1 MAAFRPD
8 PPRPVS
14 PVTPRTDAPRGI
26 AAPVARVIEAF
37 RRLPGIGPKSAQ
49 RLAYHLVRM
58 PEAEAAELSE
68 AITGVKQR
76 IMLCETCA
84 DITEATTC
92 HICTDPNRD
101 RSTICVVEEPLDVAA
116 FERTRTYDGLYHVL
130 HGAIS
135 PTSGIA
141 ASDLKIKEL
150 LQRLQVDTAN
160 QTVTEVIVATNTNLD
175 GEATAMYLQRAITPA
190 GIKVTRPSP
199 RPPLRHRHRIRRRR
213 NAGAFVGVAGGDW
226 LERGF
231 RGDTPSPSPCEGE
244 EGAVSTLHSLI

>member
-8 PPRPVS
+8 PPRPI
-14 PVTPRTDAPRGI
+14 TPAAPRSDAPGRV

-58 PEAEAAELSE
+58 PEAEASELSD

-76 IMLCETCA
+76 INLCQTCA
-84 DITEATTC
+84 DITEEPIC
-92 HICTDPNRD
+92 LICTDPNRD
-101 RSTICVVEEPLDVAA
+101 RSTICVVEEPLDVTAL
-116 FERTRTYDGLYHVL
+116 ERTRAYNGLYHVL

-150 LQRLQVDTAN
+150 LERLHDE
-160 QTVTEVIVATNTNLD
+160 TVSEVIIATNTNLD
-175 GEATAMYLQRAITPA
+175 GEATAMYLQRSITPA
-190 GIKVTRPSP
+190 GIKVTRLARGLPSGTD
-199 RPPLRHRHRIRRRR
+199 IEY
-213 NAGAFVGVAGGDW
+213 ADDA
-226 LERGF
+226 
-231 RGDTPSPSPCEGE
+231 
-244 EGAVSTLHSLI
+244 TLAHSLESRSEITE

>member
-8 PPRPVS
+8 PPRS
-14 PVTPRTDAPRGI
+14 ITPAAPPSDAPRGV
-26 AAPVARVIEAF
+26 AAPVSRVIEAF

-76 IMLCETCA
+76 IKLCEICA
-84 DITEATTC
+84 DITEEPVC
-92 HICTDPNRD
+92 GICSNTGRD
-101 RSTICVVEEPLDVAA
+101 RTVVCVVEEPLDVTAL
-116 FERTRTYDGLYHVL
+116 ERTRAYNGLYHVL

-150 LQRLQVDTAN
+150 LR
-160 QTVTEVIVATNTNLD
+160 
-175 GEATAMYLQRAITPA
+175 
-190 GIKVTRPSP
+190 
-199 RPPLRHRHRIRRRR
+199 
-213 NAGAFVGVAGGDW
+213 
-226 LERGF
+226 
-231 RGDTPSPSPCEGE
+231 TPSRRQHRSDGQRSHRRHQHQPRR
-244 EGAVSTLHSLI
+244 

>member
-8 PPRPVS
+8 PPRPIT
-14 PVTPRTDAPRGI
+14 PVTPRTDAPRGV

-58 PEAEAAELSE
+58 PEAEALELSE

-76 IMLCETCA
+76 IKLCETCA
-84 DITEATTC
+84 DITEETAC
-92 HICTDPNRD
+92 RICTNPNRD
-101 RSTICVVEEPLDVAA
+101 QSVICVVEEPLDVTAI
-116 FERTRTYDGLYHVL
+116 ERTRAYTGMYHVL

-150 LQRLQVDTAN
+150 LGRLQDENVA
-160 QTVTEVIVATNTNLD
+160 EVIVATNTNLD
-175 GEATAMYLQRAITPA
+175 GEATAMYLQRAIGPA
-190 GIKVTRPSP
+190 GIKVTRIARGLPSGSD
-199 RPPLRHRHRIRRRR
+199 IEY
-213 NAGAFVGVAGGDW
+213 ADDA
-226 LERGF
+226 
-231 RGDTPSPSPCEGE
+231 
-244 EGAVSTLHSLI
+244 TLAHSLESRTEITA

>member
-14 PVTPRTDAPRGI
+14 PVTPRTDAPQGV
-26 AAPVARVIEAF
+26 AAPVARVIEAL

-58 PEAEAAELSE
+58 PEAEALELSE

-76 IMLCETCA
+76 IKLCDTCA
-84 DITEATTC
+84 DITEEPVCT
-92 HICTDPNRD
+92 ICMDPSRD
-101 RSTICVVEEPLDVAA
+101 RSAICVVEEPLDVTAI
-116 FERTRTYDGLYHVL
+116 ERTRTYAGMYHVL

-150 LQRLQVDTAN
+150 LERLHDDPPVS
-160 QTVTEVIVATNTNLD
+160 EVIVATNTNLD
-175 GEATAMYLQRAITPA
+175 GEATAMYLQRAISPA
-190 GIKVTRPSP
+190 GIKVTRIARGLPSGSD
-199 RPPLRHRHRIRRRR
+199 IEY
-213 NAGAFVGVAGGDW
+213 ADDA
-226 LERGF
+226 
-231 RGDTPSPSPCEGE
+231 
-244 EGAVSTLHSLI
+244 TLAHSLESRSEIIT

>member
-8 PPRPVS
+8 PPRSITPVVPPS
-14 PVTPRTDAPRGI
+14 DAPRGV

-58 PEAEAAELSE
+58 PEAEAVELSE

-76 IMLCETCA
+76 IKLCETCA
-84 DITEATTC
+84 DITEEP
-92 HICTDPNRD
+92 ICGICSDPKRD
-101 RSTICVVEEPLDVAA
+101 YTVICVVEEPLDVTAL
-116 FERTRTYDGLYHVL
+116 ERTRAYNGLYHVL

-150 LQRLQVDTAN
+150 LQRLQGDASE
-160 QTVTEVIVATNTNLD
+160 TVNEVIVATNTNLD
-175 GEATAMYLQRAITPA
+175 GEATAMYLQRAIAPA
-190 GIKVTRPSP
+190 GIKVTRLARGLPSGTD
-199 RPPLRHRHRIRRRR
+199 IEY
-213 NAGAFVGVAGGDW
+213 ADDA
-226 LERGF
+226 
-231 RGDTPSPSPCEGE
+231 
-244 EGAVSTLHSLI
+244 TLAHSLESRSEITH

>member
-8 PPRPVS
+8 PPRPITPVS
-14 PVTPRTDAPRGI
+14 PRSDAPRGL

-58 PEAEAAELSE
+58 PEAEALELSE

-76 IMLCETCA
+76 IKLCETCA
-84 DITEATTC
+84 DITEEAVC
-92 HICTDPNRD
+92 GICTDPKRD
-101 RSTICVVEEPLDVAA
+101 QSVICVVEEPLDVTAI
-116 FERTRTYDGLYHVL
+116 ERTRAYTGMYHVL

-150 LQRLQVDTAN
+150 LLRLQN
-160 QTVTEVIVATNTNLD
+160 QKPSEEVSEVIVATNTNLD
-175 GEATAMYLQRAITPA
+175 GEATAMYLQRAISPA
-190 GIKVTRPSP
+190 GIKVTRIARGLPSGSD
-199 RPPLRHRHRIRRRR
+199 IEY
-213 NAGAFVGVAGGDW
+213 ADDA
-226 LERGF
+226 
-231 RGDTPSPSPCEGE
+231 
-244 EGAVSTLHSLI
+244 TLAHSLESRSEIAS